1 MAFLPISGKIQAES
15 YPKTASTAFSVGQAL
30 VLTSGQLATAT
41 TTSLLHA
48 GVAMRKV
55 ASTDSDYASTTPMSV
70 WSLQPDTEFLVNGI
84 TGTATAALVGTTCD
98 IASGGLTADVGTDT
112 HHQLLITGFID
123 ASTIRVKFNSANV
136 FKNAS

>member
-1 MAFLPISGKIQAES
+1 MAFLPITGKIQSES
-15 YPKTASTAFSVGQAL
+15 YPKTASTAFAVGQAV

-41 TTSLLHA
+41 TTSLLQA
-48 GVAMRKV
+48 GVMMRKV
-55 ASTDSDYASTTPMSV
+55 ASTDSDYASTTPCSV
-70 WSLQPDTEFLVNGI
+70 WTLSAQTEFLVNGV

-98 IASGGLTADVGTDT
+98 IASGGLTADVGTDA

-123 ASTIRVKFNSANV
+123 ASTIKVKFNSANT